1 MDALELVLGR
11 VLAHFEPLSTDE
23 EARIWTAVVL
33 GQATAEDMERLR
45 RFFAPLAV
53 QLAVQGFARRL
64 GGYQAA
70 VEGLVA
76 LEECLALYSPVK
88 AGKVRFSLFLEAK
101 LPQVLYKVVGDLT
114 TDTLSLDAQT
124 EMGTRYGELLAAPE
138 VEADV
143 CTRAEAAL
151 VQFDGITR
159 RLLEGFVARKPI
171 AILAEEFGQP
181 VAQTQQALQAAI
193 AVWKAQVM

>member
-1 MDALELVLGR
+1 MDALELVLER
-11 VLAHFEPLSTDE
+11 VLAHFEPISTDE
-23 EARIWTAVVL
+23 EARIWTAVAL

-53 QLAVQGFARRL
+53 QLTVQGFARRL

-76 LEECLALYSPVK
+76 LEECLRLYSPVK

-101 LPQVLYKVVGDLT
+101 LPQVLYGVVEGLA

-124 EMGTRYGELLAAPE
+124 EGGTRYGELLSAPE

-143 CTRAEAAL
+143 CARAQSAL
-151 VQFDGITR
+151 KQFDGTTR

-181 VAQTQQALQAAI
+181 VAQTEQALQTAI
-193 AVWKAQVM
+193 AAWKAQVM